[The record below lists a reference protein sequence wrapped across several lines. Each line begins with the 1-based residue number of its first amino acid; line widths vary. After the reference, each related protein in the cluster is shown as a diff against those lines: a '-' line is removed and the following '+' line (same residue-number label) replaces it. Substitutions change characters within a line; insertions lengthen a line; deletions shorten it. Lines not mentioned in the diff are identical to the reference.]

1 MQSKNVHLWCERFV
15 KIYDNIFQAFMYVST
30 AYTHAYRD
38 LVDETFYNVVYD
50 EDEIATICTE
60 LDETQIGSLTPK

>member
-1 MQSKNVHLWCERFV
+1 
-15 KIYDNIFQAFMYVST
+15 MYVST

>member
-1 MQSKNVHLWCERFV
+1 
-15 KIYDNIFQAFMYVST
+15 MYVST

-38 LVDETFYNVVYD
+38 LVDETFYSVVYN
-50 EDEIATICTE
+50 EDEIAKICTE